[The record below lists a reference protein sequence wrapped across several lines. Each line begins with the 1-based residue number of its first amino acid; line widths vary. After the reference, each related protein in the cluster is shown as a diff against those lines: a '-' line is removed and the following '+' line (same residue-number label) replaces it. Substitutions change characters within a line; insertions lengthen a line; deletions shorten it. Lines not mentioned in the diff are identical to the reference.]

1 MEIKAKDTYRCECRH
16 GVSQEALNTLMTL
29 YQPLLGSDAVLV
41 YLTLAAEAQ
50 NPHGQDSFQRLFI
63 LTGIPSATFSNAC
76 AKLEEYMLMR
86 TYVKETEAK
95 NNYIFVL
102 NLPLSSQDFTSNG
115 FYMSRYLKA
124 VGQAQSEISVT
135 RAAGG
140 TVLLQ
145 GYRDITHAV
154 KNLKNEDYD
163 RSIPYTEIKPNYIF
177 STDDTTIHFDYERF
191 LAKCTNLTFPVVL
204 RTQENLA
211 LIGRLATIYG
221 LSVDRMIILIK
232 ECIRLSTMEFDSE
245 KIKVKAARASSDVTE
260 NKETDTYDLSPI
272 SFLQSKQNGLPVS
285 YTDKKLVEHLA
296 MDMHF
301 SNTVINIMLEYI
313 LQVSQNRLSPKF
325 VDMVASEWA
334 RDGIATK
341 EQALLETK
349 KKLQTTKNG
358 RASAKIEMPEY
369 MKKQKENGID
379 EALASH
385 KDIEELQEMQR
396 KIKERRTNGKGRL

>member
-86 TYVKETEAK
+86 TYVKETEVK

>member
-86 TYVKETEAK
+86 TYVKATEVK

-102 NLPLSSQDFTSNG
+102 NLPLSSQYFTSNV

>member
-86 TYVKETEAK
+86 TYVKATEVK